1 MSRIP
6 GCGFIW
12 AVLLLHAYIV
22 INSRVVLQRAVRCDA
37 RWQNTVQGMS
47 VFVLASTEVK
57 GGVCVCVCCRRWEM
71 KILIQTK
78 LL

>member
-1 MSRIP
+1 M
-6 GCGFIW
+6 
-12 AVLLLHAYIV
+12 

-57 GGVCVCVCCRRWEM
+57 GGVCVCVLQKVGNENPNPNKALVMQSPGKIRACCFSSCE
-71 KILIQTK
+71 T
-78 LL
+78 